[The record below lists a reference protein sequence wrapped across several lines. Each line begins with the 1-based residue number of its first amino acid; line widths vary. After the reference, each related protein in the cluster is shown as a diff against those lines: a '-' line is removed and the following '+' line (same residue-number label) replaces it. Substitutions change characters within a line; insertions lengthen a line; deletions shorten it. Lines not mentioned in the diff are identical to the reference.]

1 MLDESEQ
8 PAAVLE
14 QGGGHVAHFFVVT
27 VQVLLGERQPA
38 LLQRNR
44 AEDQLVAIDQAALI
58 LAPETEQA
66 SIQGQRVT
74 AKSLRVGGLG
84 EVLNAEN
91 VALQMRP
98 AQLRQP
104 LVIFEIGAEAV
115 AAPDAR
121 EPRPPQMV

>member
-8 PAAVLE
+8 PAAMLE

-38 LLQRNR
+38 LLPRNR
-44 AEDQLVAIDQAALI
+44 AEDQLVAIDRAALE
-58 LAPETEQA
+58 LAPEAEQTG
-66 SIQGQRVT
+66 IQGQRVT

-84 EVLNAEN
+84 EVLNSQN
-91 VALQMRP
+91 VAFQMRP

-104 LVIFEIGAEAV
+104 FV
-115 AAPDAR
+115 
-121 EPRPPQMV
+121 